1 MQATGRRPDQLVQPR
16 LDIHMNVL
24 EFAFEREPAA
34 LYFGENV
41 VEAARDGLAV
51 LDRNNALFGEH
62 LGMRLAGGDVLPE
75 QAPVDIDR
83 GVDLRH
89 DCRRLACEAST
100 PHFIAHGRSSNP
112 LMTVPPPQKPLRPS
126 RRTLVV
132 GGVSLLAAVAVVGA
146 VYGLRGFARNPE
158 DAACQSAADLA
169 RRLAPLARGELAALV
184 IADPPRRLPP
194 LDFKDAAG
202 KPKSLADW
210 RGRTVLLNLWATWCV
225 PCRKEMPALDALQR
239 QLGGPGFEVVAVN
252 IDTRDPE
259 KPKAWLAE
267 AGVKDLAYYADPS
280 AKSLSRNSRP
290 SARRSACRRLWLSI
304 RQAAKSPPSP
314 VRPNGRAAT
323 PLRS

>member
-1 MQATGRRPDQLVQPR
+1 
-16 LDIHMNVL
+16 
-24 EFAFEREPAA
+24 
-34 LYFGENV
+34 
-41 VEAARDGLAV
+41 
-51 LDRNNALFGEH
+51 
-62 LGMRLAGGDVLPE
+62 
-75 QAPVDIDR
+75 
-83 GVDLRH
+83 
-89 DCRRLACEAST
+89 
-100 PHFIAHGRSSNP
+100 
-112 LMTVPPPQKPLRPS
+112 MTVPPQKPLRPS

-132 GGVSLLAAVAVVGA
+132 GAVSLLAAVAVVGA
-146 VYGLRGFARNPE
+146 VYGLRGFARNPG

-259 KPKAWLAE
+259 KPKAWLTE
-267 AGVKDLAYYADPS
+267 AGIKDLAYYADPS
-280 AKSLSRNSRP
+280 AKVFQELKAIGKAFGMPTTLVIDP
-290 SARRSACRRLWLSI
+290 SGCEIAALAGPAEWASADALAFMKTAL
-304 RQAAKSPPSP
+304 
-314 VRPNGRAAT
+314 GE
-323 PLRS
+323 